1 MIVFGA
7 YDRRKRDHTMEM
19 TLHKVSGQ
27 RVIHA
32 VKIGI
37 AGILSAL
44 AARRLGLSEGCWAAI
59 SAFLVM
65 GSDVGATVAAS
76 RERLIG
82 TVIGG
87 ALGTAVVIVGGMH
100 LLWFGLAATATVLF
114 CESLGLLQSYR
125 LACVTVAIVML
136 ISGTGSPWRVSTRRF
151 LEVALG
157 ILVALLISA
166 LPPKA
171 GDNP

>member
-1 MIVFGA
+1 
-7 YDRRKRDHTMEM
+7 MEM
-19 TLHKVSGQ
+19 TLHRVSSQ
-27 RVIHA
+27 QAIHA
-32 VKIGI
+32 VKIGV
-37 AGILSAL
+37 AGAASAL

-65 GSDVGATVAAS
+65 GSDVGATVLAS

-87 ALGTAVVIVGGMH
+87 ALGTAVVIANGAH
-100 LLWFGLAATATVLF
+100 LLWFGVAAAATVLF
-114 CESLGLLQSYR
+114 CEALGLMQSYR

-136 ISGTGSPWRVSTRRF
+136 VTNTDAPWKISARRF

-157 ILVALLISA
+157 IAVALLISA

-171 GDNP
+171 EHRRVQ

>member
-1 MIVFGA
+1 MVL
-7 YDRRKRDHTMEM
+7 K
-19 TLHKVSGQ
+19 KVSS
-27 RVIHA
+27 RHLIHA

-37 AGILSAL
+37 AGVASAL
-44 AARRLGLSEGCWAAI
+44 AARWLGLSEGCWAAI

-65 GSDVGATVAAS
+65 GADVGTTVAMS

-87 ALGTAVVIVGGMH
+87 GLGTAVVIAGGIH
-100 LLWFGLAATATVLF
+100 LVWFGIAAAATVVL
-114 CESLGLLQSYR
+114 CESFGLTQTYR

-136 ISGTGSPWRVSTRRF
+136 ITNASAPWKISTRRF

-157 ILVALLISA
+157 IVVALVISA